1 MYLHLGGDVVVRS
14 SDIIGYIDIFRKREC
29 TINACKA

>member
-14 SDIIGYIDIFRKREC
+14 SDIIGICLLYTSD
-29 TINACKA
+29 AADD